1 VLGARPVVFIVART
15 PDRALTM
22 LVKKTDD
29 LVVLQQDKK
38 LAAVVNFLGEINDE
52 TKEKIKEFGKELDL
66 KKVPLA
72 VTTDAEPL
80 KINDAAEVTVMIYR
94 GKTVKANYALAK
106 DRLDQKTIEAIINST
121 ESMLNEPG
129 A

>member
-1 VLGARPVVFIVART
+1 
-15 PDRALTM
+15 M
-22 LVKKTDD
+22 LVKKMDD
-29 LVVLQQDKK
+29 LVVLRQDKK

-72 VTTDAEPL
+72 VTTDSEPL
-80 KINDAAEVTVMIYR
+80 KINDAAEITVMIYR

-106 DRLDQKTIEAIINST
+106 DRLNQKTIEAIINST
-121 ESMLNEPG
+121 ESMLHEPG
-129 A
+129 G

>member
-1 VLGARPVVFIVART
+1 
-15 PDRALTM
+15 M
-22 LVKKTDD
+22 LVKKIDD

-38 LAAVVNFLGEINDE
+38 LAAVVNFLGETNDE
-52 TKEKIKEFGKELDL
+52 TKERIKEFGEQLGL

-72 VTTDAEPL
+72 ATTDAEPL
-80 KINDAAEVTVMIYR
+80 QINDTAEVTVMIYR